1 MTKRA
6 SAILK
11 YLLFFAFSL
20 LLLYLALKDIS
31 ISQLI
36 GELKRTNYFW
46 LLLAIAIAMFSHFLR
61 AFRWI
66 ILLEPIGFKPKL
78 SNTFYAVMVGY
89 FANFAFPRAGEVSR
103 CAMLKKTDNIPV
115 DTGLGT
121 VITERIFD
129 LLTLIV
135 LIILNV
141 LVEKELK
148 KILFIAYEDK
158 INAIT
163 ENWVLSTLIVLIGVL
178 VIVLIVVLRHR
189 IKKSKLVVK
198 LNTIMVGL
206 MRGVMSFKQVKRKT
220 AFLISTVLMWFCY
233 WGMVQVAVL
242 SYPESAN
249 LTLLETFT
257 LFIVGGIGMSAPV
270 QGGIG
275 AYHFLVGNLLVIYGF
290 TLEAGIALA
299 TILHST
305 QMIMIIVFGTLS
317 LILILIKEAKRKKNE
332 EVHEA

>member
-31 ISQLI
+31 LVQLV

-66 ILLEPIGFKPKL
+66 ILLEPIGYKPSL
-78 SNTFYAVMVGY
+78 ANTFYAVMVGY

-121 VITERIFD
+121 VITERVFD
-129 LLTLIV
+129 LFTLIL
-135 LIILNV
+135 LIVFNV

-148 KILFIAYEDK
+148 KILFIAYQDK
-158 INAIT
+158 IDAIT
-163 ENWVLSTLIVLIGVL
+163 ENWILTSLIVFVVILGILTVILLRNFIKNTKLFIRLNTLI
-178 VIVLIVVLRHR
+178 
-189 IKKSKLVVK
+189 
-198 LNTIMVGL
+198 MGL
-206 MRGVMSFKQVKRKT
+206 MRGVMSFKEVKRKT
-220 AFLISTVLMWFCY
+220 AFLISTIIMWLCY

-249 LTLLETFT
+249 LTILETFT

-317 LILILIKEAKRKKNE
+317 LILILIKEAKRKKDE
-332 EVHEA
+332 SAHIE